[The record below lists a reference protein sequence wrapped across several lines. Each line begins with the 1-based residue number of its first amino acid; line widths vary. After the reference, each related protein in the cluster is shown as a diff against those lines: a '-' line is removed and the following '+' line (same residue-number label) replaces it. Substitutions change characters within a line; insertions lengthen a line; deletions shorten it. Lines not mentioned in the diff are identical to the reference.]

1 MLKIRGDGRYYSLLA
16 STQQR
21 RGTWQTKFKT
31 NKEWEIVKVPFNK
44 MQMSIRGWRPRS
56 APKIMGDRIKTIG
69 FIIADKNEQ
78 PFELEV
84 DWIKGYI
91 D

>member
-1 MLKIRGDGRYYSLLA
+1 
-16 STQQR
+16 
-21 RGTWQTKFKT
+21 
-31 NKEWEIVKVPFNK
+31 